1 MQPAPSLEPVISSR
15 AVATSVRPAGPSDFP
30 ALVRL
35 INEAYEIE
43 RFFVEDDR
51 TDESEIAAMAD
62 KGHFLVL
69 DRAGGTLA
77 AAVYVRIDDAEAGRG
92 YFGMLSVAPD
102 LRGAGLG
109 KRLVG
114 VAEALCT
121 ALGCTVM
128 DLRIVNLREEL
139 GPWYRSLG
147 YQEIGTAPYE
157 HPSKVPCHFI
167 KMSKELEP

>member
-1 MQPAPSLEPVISSR
+1 MQPAPSLEPIVSSH
-15 AVATSVRPAGPSDFP
+15 AVATSVRPAGSPDVP

-35 INEAYEIE
+35 INECYEIE
-43 RFFVEDDR
+43 RFFVEEDR
-51 TDESEIAAMAD
+51 TTEEEVAAMARE
-62 KGHFLVL
+62 GHFLVL
-69 DRAGGTLA
+69 DRKGGGLAG
-77 AAVYVRIDDAEAGRG
+77 AVYVRIDGERG

-102 LRGAGLG
+102 LRGQGLG

-121 ALGCTVM
+121 ALGCTVI

-157 HPSKVPCHFI
+157 HPSKLPCHFI
-167 KMSKELEP
+167 KMSKELAQG

>member
-35 INEAYEIE
+35 INEAYAIE
-43 RFFVEDDR
+43 RFFVEKDR
-51 TDESEIAAMAD
+51 TTEREVAALAD
-62 KGHFLVL
+62 QGHFLVL

-77 AAVYVRIDDAEAGRG
+77 GAVYVRIEEGRG
-92 YFGMLSVAPD
+92 YFGLLSVATD
-102 LRGAGLG
+102 LRGHGLG

-121 ALGCTVM
+121 ALGCTVI
-128 DLRIVNLREEL
+128 DLQIVNVREEL

-157 HPSKVPCHFI
+157 HPAKMPCHFI
-167 KMSKELEP
+167 KMSKDLDQG

>member
-1 MQPAPSLEPVISSR
+1 MLPAPSLEPVVSSR
-15 AVATSVRPAGPSDFP
+15 TLATSVRPAVPSDFP

-43 RFFVEDDR
+43 RFFVDRDR
-51 TDESEIAAMAD
+51 TDVDEVAAMAE

-77 AAVYVRIDDAEAGRG
+77 GAVYVKIAGDRG

-102 LRGAGLG
+102 LRGHGLG

-128 DLRIVNLREEL
+128 DLQIVNLREEL

-147 YQEIGTAPYE
+147 YQEIGTSPYE
-157 HPSKVPCHFI
+157 HASKVPCHFI

>member
-1 MQPAPSLEPVISSR
+1 MQPAPSLAPVISPR
-15 AVATSVRPAGPSDFP
+15 NVATSVRPAGPSDYP
-30 ALVRL
+30 ALVTL
-35 INEAYEIE
+35 INEAYEVE
-43 RFFVEDDR
+43 RFFVEKDR
-51 TDESEIAAMAD
+51 TDEDEVAEMAE

-69 DRAGGTLA
+69 DRAGGSLA
-77 AAVYVRIDDAEAGRG
+77 GAVYVRIADDRG

-102 LRGAGLG
+102 LRGLGLG

-121 ALGCTVM
+121 AEGCTTM
-128 DLRIVNLREEL
+128 DLQIVNVREEL

-157 HPSKVPCHFI
+157 HASKVPCHFI